1 MSAVVRAVRTS
12 PLEAPLHDPFVIANA
27 RLDHLRNVAV
37 EVELDDGTVGVGEIA
52 ALPPI
57 TRETQREAEQAVERV
72 GPTLAGLDP
81 SDAEAVEE
89 RLRLALPELAA
100 TRAGIEQACW
110 DAAARAAGQPLWRR
124 FGATAHDVITDVTL
138 PMVDPDRAATLATQW
153 RERGFRTLKIKVG
166 RNLHDDLARIG
177 RVVEAHPSAGLV
189 LDANEGWSVQDA
201 LTAVRA
207 TRRLGGRIALLEQ
220 PVPRDDLD
228 ALARLNRDAGVMVA
242 ADEAVH
248 TEEDVARIAS
258 QRIASCINVKLA
270 KSGVAGAL
278 RLIAAARREG
288 LATMIGAMVESR
300 IGTGFAAHLAAG
312 LGGFTVV
319 DLDTSLLLAEDPVLG
334 GTVLDGPRWEVTGVD
349 RGHGGGVRR

>member
-1 MSAVVRAVRTS
+1 MSAVVRAIRWR

-27 RLDHLRNVAV
+27 RLDRLRNVGV
-37 EVELDDGTVGVGEIA
+37 VVELTDGTVGVGEIA

-57 TRETQREAEQAVERV
+57 TRETQREAEHAVDRV
-72 GPTLAGLDP
+72 GATLVGLDV
-81 SDAEAVEE
+81 DDTAAVEE
-89 RLRLALPELAA
+89 RLRMALPDLAA

-110 DAAARAAGQPLWRR
+110 DASARAAGIPLWRR
-124 FGATAHDVITDVTL
+124 FGAVPHEVITDITL
-138 PMVDPDRAATLATQW
+138 PMVEPDRAATLATQW
-153 RERGFRTLKIKVG
+153 RERGFRTLKVKVG

-177 RVVEAHPSAGLV
+177 RIVEAHPTAALV

-207 TRRLGGRIALLEQ
+207 TRRLGGRVGLLEQ

-248 TEEDVARIAS
+248 TEDDVRRIAD

-278 RLIAAARREG
+278 RLIRTAREAG
-288 LATMIGAMVESR
+288 LATMIGAMVETR

-319 DLDTSLLLAEDPVLG
+319 DLDTSLLLAEDPVTG
-334 GTVLDGPRWEVTGVD
+334 GTLLDGPRWDVTSVPL
-349 RGHGGGVRR
+349 GHGAVLG